1 MIIYAEDLA
10 PTGFTAADLQK
21 GGKARNQWPAI
32 EKGLIAFER
41 FFERVH
47 DQPEHAAHLAQKTAC
62 DVADSLGNQNG
73 WISVCHGRETWPY
86 LSMGKRGKFSRA
98 KTYLG
103 ECATRFRVAFI

>member
-41 FFERVH
+41 FFERV
-47 DQPEHAAHLAQKTAC
+47 DDEPENAAHLAQKIAR

-73 WISVCHGRETWPY
+73 RISIGHGRETLP
-86 LSMGKRGKFSRA
+86 
-98 KTYLG
+98 
-103 ECATRFRVAFI
+103 